1 MKYGIN
7 TTSDE
12 TVIDSIEKEQ
22 LTESNGSRIAPFM
35 AASAGEA
42 PMANSTKVTP
52 KCDVDAVVFSI
63 QFYGKTLG
71 EVGLMDQDLA
81 KLDWKK
87 FKSYLFQNLLSMNHQ
102 ENICVSYNDD
112 EGDKLPI
119 ESEEEYREALKI
131 AKKKAEAHDKMVLD
145 ITRQGGLPTM
155 LSFVSSGIK
164 RVSSSPPKE
173 GGISFFKASSP
184 PKDSQ
189 GFVAK
194 AVGSERKLF
203 PGFFS
208 PDRGGGQLP
217 GGGAR
222 PRVTQKQR
230 CITELPPE
238 WFTSYM
244 TKFRVELREELSQQ
258 VAMKV
263 TEILKDVKNIS
274 STYADEH
281 SAESL
286 NNQTLQFHF
295 DDNGT
300 QIASHQIFPVK
311 EAVDKQLPVI
321 ANPVR
326 AYLDSTCSKSILKPK
341 EKEKL
346 EDIQSNMKA
355 SDETR
360 IQKMKEKIEGADTGA
375 KRKKLAKEEEKLIK
389 KQERLDERLTKKQE
403 KLEERLTKKQE
414 KVEERFLKKQ
424 EKLAER
430 IFKQQE
436 KVERKKLTSK

>member
-1 MKYGIN
+1 
-7 TTSDE
+7 
-12 TVIDSIEKEQ
+12 
-22 LTESNGSRIAPFM
+22 
-35 AASAGEA
+35 
-42 PMANSTKVTP
+42 
-52 KCDVDAVVFSI
+52 
-63 QFYGKTLG
+63 
-71 EVGLMDQDLA
+71 
-81 KLDWKK
+81 
-87 FKSYLFQNLLSMNHQ
+87 MNHQ

-208 PDRGGGQLP
+208 PDRGPIPGLVQGVLVYDCDEALVCDKHLVTATTPTTKNATPATIFLPHTQCRKRLPVQELQNSSSNLLFKFDESCNTIKTQPLDTTTSEDVFGAGGGQLP